1 MPDISLVRK
10 GSTGRLFYVIAESG
24 NAEKICEKLISDISV
39 AAVSVADWNRELSP
53 WPAEKCFKNGEDFGG
68 GAGEYL
74 AELAAKIPAFEE
86 AHGLQPDFRAL
97 CGYSLAGLA
106 AVYALYLTDM
116 FSGAVS
122 ASGSMWFDGWI
133 DFMENNRP
141 MGTHVKA
148 YLSVGDREARTRNAR
163 LAAVEEC
170 TRRACGILNDAGEA
184 MFELNPGNHFNEPD
198 QRLARG
204 MDRLFDMLK

>member
-1 MPDISLVRK
+1 MPDISFVRK
-10 GSTGRLFYVIAESG
+10 GSTGRLFYVIAEHG
-24 NAEKICEKLISDISV
+24 NAERICEKLKSDISV

-68 GAGEYL
+68 EAGEYL

-106 AVYALYLTDM
+106 AVYALYVTDM
-116 FSGAVS
+116 FAGAVS

-133 DFMENNRP
+133 DFMETHSP
-141 MGTHVKA
+141 MAKSVKA
-148 YLSVGDREARTRNAR
+148 YLSVGDREAKTRNMR
-163 LAAVEEC
+163 LAAVEDC
-170 TRRACGILNDAGEA
+170 TRRACRILNDVGEA
-184 MFELNPGNHFNEPD
+184 VFELNPGNHFNEPD
-198 QRLARG
+198 ARLGRG
-204 MDRLFDMLK
+204 MDRLSDMLK